1 MEIITNP
8 NELNQGAEVTI
19 DAINKT
25 IELHVAGNLSDNGVT
40 GQAFYSFLK
49 EEWRNDAELIAY
61 NFPIIAITPERFK
74 FVEGWTL
81 ANDTTRNLL
90 RNAKFSKHA
99 GAIWNNVFRMGK
111 RSI

>member
-8 NELNQGAEVTI
+8 DDLNQGREVTI
-19 DAINKT
+19 DPINKT
-25 IELHVAGNLSDNGVT
+25 IELHVAGNLSENGVT

-49 EEWRNDAELIAY
+49 NEWRNDAALIAY
-61 NFPIIAITPERFK
+61 DFPIVPITPKKFK
-74 FVEGWTL
+74 FFGWKP

-90 RNAKFSKHA
+90 RNAKFSEHA